1 MGLEEG
7 TSQGLTWIAIHLKE
21 FSNQL
26 LELGAKF
33 THRGAHGHRQMVQ
46 P

>member
-1 MGLEEG
+1 MCLKEG
-7 TSQGLTWIAIHLKE
+7 TSQELTWIAIHLKE

-33 THRGAHGHRQMVQ
+33 THRGAHSHRQMVQ